1 MEQQYNDLLF
11 YMLQL
16 KVQHLINVLY
26 KAKYFLDKLHIFLNL
41 KQYLFDQLQDLEL
54 DVFFDLF
61 FVHYNK

>member
-1 MEQQYNDLLF
+1 MELLMEQQYNDLLF

-26 KAKYFLDKLHIFLNL
+26 KAKYFLDKL
-41 KQYLFDQLQDLEL
+41 QDLEL